1 MRNAGRVAVAVVVAA
16 AMFYA
21 ERAQA
26 LFHAAVIDEV
36 MTSYGGDPTVQFI
49 EVRMLAAAQG
59 FVQHSVL
66 AAFDSNGNYIQ
77 DILVMPNNLNN
88 SGPGVRWLVGTSAL
102 QTASGITPDF
112 IMPAG
117 ILPTGGGM
125 VCYGGGGGLA
135 PQNPPNWD
143 RTAFATYV
151 DCLAYGTY
159 SGPSNVKIGTPTQLN
174 GNGHSLQ
181 RTGSTQNNSADFTCA
196 DPATPQNNAGDTG
209 SLAATSPCSGPGPT
223 PTVTPPPSGA
233 CVGDCDGDHMVSIG
247 ELITGVNIALGNT
260 PVSSCEAA
268 DADGS
273 GMVVIGEL
281 IQAVNNALNGCPT

>member
-1 MRNAGRVAVAVVVAA
+1 MRHAGRLALIAGIATIL
-16 AMFYA
+16 FTA
-21 ERAQA
+21 ERVPA

-117 ILPTGGGM
+117 I
-125 VCYGGGGGLA
+125 
-135 PQNPPNWD
+135 
-143 RTAFATYV
+143 
-151 DCLAYGTY
+151 
-159 SGPSNVKIGTPTQLN
+159 
-174 GNGHSLQ
+174 
-181 RTGSTQNNSADFTCA
+181 
-196 DPATPQNNAGDTG
+196 
-209 SLAATSPCSGPGPT
+209 
-223 PTVTPPPSGA
+223 
-233 CVGDCDGDHMVSIG
+233 
-247 ELITGVNIALGNT
+247 
-260 PVSSCEAA
+260 
-268 DADGS
+268 
-273 GMVVIGEL
+273 
-281 IQAVNNALNGCPT
+281 